1 MMVKA
6 LLVHKI
12 SKGLGSRGNE
22 MVICER
28 SGGGGVLVLLEKEQ
42 LVSSE

>member
-28 SGGGGVLVLLEKEQ
+28 SGGGVLVLLEKEQ